1 MIHIRG
7 LSMRLTGGG
16 LTVPILDAID
26 LDVPPGQFVT
36 VVGPSGSG
44 KSTLLGLIAGLD
56 RPTSGSVELNGVNL
70 NGLSEDEL
78 AVLRGRL
85 VGVVFQAYHLIP
97 TLTALENVMVP
108 LELAGERNAGARGRE
123 WLKAVGLEARARHY
137 PAQLSGGEQQ
147 RVAIAR
153 AFACRPPILLADEP
167 TGNLDQATGR
177 LVIELLMR
185 IRREQ
190 GTTMVLVTH
199 DADLALL
206 ADRVITLV
214 DGRIARD
221 QKRPAG

>member
-1 MIHIRG
+1 MIRVRN

-16 LTVPILDAID
+16 REITILDTID
-26 LDVPPGQFVT
+26 LDVPAGQFMA

-44 KSTLLGLIAGLD
+44 KSTLLGLVAGLD
-56 RPTSGSVELNGVNL
+56 RPTSGAVELNGIGL
-70 NGLSEDEL
+70 SGLSEDDV
-78 AVLRGRL
+78 ARLRGRL

-108 LELAGERNAGARGRE
+108 LELTGERDAEARGWE
-123 WLKAVGLEARARHY
+123 WLKAVGLEARALHY

-153 AFACRPPILLADEP
+153 AFVCRPPILLADEP

-177 LVIELLMR
+177 RIIDLLTR

-199 DADLALL
+199 DADLASL

-221 QKRPAG
+221 RKGG